1 MSNAA
6 KFYIVPAVLY
16 AVVANPATY
25 QATRNVF
32 GSWVATSEGTAKMG
46 GLILHAI
53 VFILL
58 ATLAMRYFPG
68 KNAEDYRTGGL
79 IRQGASGSMVH
90 QASNGAMVGSVL
102 NVSPMSKI
110 GKEF

>member
-1 MSNAA
+1 MSDVA

-16 AVVANPATY
+16 ALVANPATY
-25 QATRNVF
+25 QATRKVF
-32 GSWVATSEGTAKMG
+32 GSWVATYEGTAKFG

-68 KNAEDYRTGGL
+68 RRSGFAHSTAGENSS
-79 IRQGASGSMVH
+79 QGVYGMNTKPNEAHLVIP
-90 QASNGAMVGSVL
+90 GA
-102 NVSPMSKI
+102 PYKDI
-110 GKEF
+110 

>member
-16 AVVANPATY
+16 ALVANPATY

-32 GSWVATSEGTAKMG
+32 GSWVATSEGTAKFG

-68 KNAEDYRTGGL
+68 RRSGFSHQGELAQQKEGMNTKIMNTEHIVGMAEYKD
-79 IRQGASGSMVH
+79 I
-90 QASNGAMVGSVL
+90 
-102 NVSPMSKI
+102 
-110 GKEF
+110 

>member
-53 VFILL
+53 VFIVL
-58 ATLAMRYFPG
+58 ATLAMRYFPSRRSG
-68 KNAEDYRTGGL
+68 YDHTGEVSE
-79 IRQGASGSMVH
+79 QGMYGMNTKPTEVPHELKPA
-90 QASNGAMVGSVL
+90 
-102 NVSPMSKI
+102 PYKDI
-110 GKEF
+110 

>member
-16 AVVANPATY
+16 ALVASPMTY
-25 QATRNVF
+25 QKTRDVF
-32 GSWVATSEGTAKMG
+32 GSWVATQDGLAKTG

-58 ATLAMRYFPG
+58 AALAMRYFPS
-68 KNAEDYRTGGL
+68 KRSSYNHTGE
-79 IRQGASGSMVH
+79 ISQQGMMGMNTKPTEVPH
-90 QASNGAMVGSVL
+90 MMDP
-102 NVSPMSKI
+102 SPY
-110 GKEF
+110 